1 MWRAG
6 RWNGVTV
13 AVKVV
18 EHTALPGGTME
29 LRECAMAQSIVH
41 PNIVATYKIRTLCLA
56 TEKGATLTAP
66 LLPLASN
73 PSPKPCCAGGCP
85 GEDGSEADSDGDP
98 CNGIPN
104 CQMETWM
111 LLVRA
116 QGSRPAAA
124 VLLRAW
130 GMAGMQR
137 PRSAR

>member
-1 MWRAG
+1 M
-6 RWNGVTV
+6 TV

-18 EHTALPGGTME
+18 EHCALPGGTME

-41 PNIVATYKIRTLCLA
+41 PNIVATYKIRSLCLA

-66 LLPLASN
+66 LLPLAST
-73 PSPKPCCAGGCP
+73 PGAKPCWAGGCP
-85 GEDGSEADSDGDP
+85 GEDGASEADSDGDP

-116 QGSRPAAA
+116 QACRKSAGLR
-124 VLLRAW
+124 LLCCCAHVAW
-130 GMAGMQR
+130 LACSAPSQSMVMQ
-137 PRSAR
+137 